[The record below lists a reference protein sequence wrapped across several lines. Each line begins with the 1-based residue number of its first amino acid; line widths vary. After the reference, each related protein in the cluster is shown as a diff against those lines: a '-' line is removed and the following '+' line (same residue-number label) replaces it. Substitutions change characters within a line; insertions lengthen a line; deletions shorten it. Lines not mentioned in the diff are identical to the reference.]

1 MTLVFSFSDC
11 WSRIGHRLHF
21 FMRHCDL
28 EKEINQTYDR
38 TAIIRHCDL
47 A

>member
-1 MTLVFSFSDC
+1 V
-11 WSRIGHRLHF
+11 
-21 FMRHCDL
+21 RHYDL

>member
-1 MTLVFSFSDC
+1 MTLVFSFSHR
-11 WSRIGHRLHF
+11 WSRIGYRLHDF
-21 FMRHCDL
+21 VRHYDL